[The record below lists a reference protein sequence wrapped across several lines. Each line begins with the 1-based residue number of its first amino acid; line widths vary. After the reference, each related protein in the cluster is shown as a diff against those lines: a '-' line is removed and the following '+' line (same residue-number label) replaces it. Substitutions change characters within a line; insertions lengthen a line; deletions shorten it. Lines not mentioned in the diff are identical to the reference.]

1 VADVALEQTIFQ
13 DKVTCGAWTF
23 NDPLTL
29 PAGVTALGANVLN
42 GWDDRPPIDVLMSS
56 RGTRDGDVPA
66 DRFPF
71 RSRPLTFGGWLYCV
85 DRTAAINARTALARD
100 VFPRNVD
107 LTFVRHEPDAAK
119 QMMVRAADI
128 EYPPMMNVTG
138 PHFRF
143 LVTLRAFDPLKYA
156 TTVDISGSVGV
167 SGTSSGGRTY
177 PALYPKVYAAAAG
190 QSNVLTLVN
199 LGGHETRP
207 VTTIT
212 GPLPAGWRWVN
223 ETSGQF
229 IGLNVTL
236 EEGAN
241 VTLDH
246 QRELVL
252 VNGVQIAPAITG
264 DWWGLLPGSNALR
277 LFGEF
282 NASAQA
288 TVSGRSAWE

>member
-1 VADVALEQTIFQ
+1 MALEQTIFQ

-29 PAGVTALGANVLN
+29 PAGVTQLGAFILN
-42 GWDDRPPIDVLMSS
+42 GWDDTPPMDVLVSS

-66 DRFPF
+66 DRFPI

-85 DRTAAINARTALARD
+85 DRTAAINARSALARD
-100 VFPRNVD
+100 VFPRDTD

-119 QMMVRAADI
+119 QLTVRRSGEI
-128 EYPPMMNVTG
+128 EYPPMMNLTG

-156 TTVDISGSVGV
+156 TTDDIFGSVGV

-190 QSNVLTLVN
+190 QSNVLTVVN
-199 LGGHETRP
+199 NGGHETRP
-207 VTTIT
+207 VTVIT

-229 IGLNVTL
+229 IGLNATL
-236 EEGAN
+236 EEGASL
-241 VTLDH
+241 VLDH
-246 QRELVL
+246 RRELVL
-252 VNGVQIAPAITG
+252 VNGFEIAPAITG
-264 DWWGLLPGSNALR
+264 DWWGLRPGSNTLR